1 MADNFKKTTVVK
13 TPLGRPVTK
22 FRSSKTGLSVVHV
35 ENEGPI
41 VNGYFTLA
49 TESFDDFGCPH
60 TLEHLIFLGSELYP
74 YKGVLDGLANRALAD
89 GTNAW
94 TADDHTAYT
103 IATAGSEGFLNVMPS
118 KDKNSD
124 GSTSVFIDHILY
136 PVITDAAYYTEVHN
150 ITGSG
155 EDAGVVYSEMQGRE
169 NTSNSLMSLAGK
181 RIMYPEGSGY
191 RYDTGG
197 LMACLRTLSAEK
209 IRQYHRDY
217 YRPDNLCLIISGM
230 VDHDKLL
237 AALAPVEERI
247 LSKGPLPPMKR
258 PWVDSPRAPLL
269 SQSSTTVVTFPSDD
283 ESTGEVTIS
292 WFGPSVTDHMASQAL
307 HVLEVYLTDSAVA
320 ILQKEMVE
328 IEDPYC
334 ASVCFQSQEHIRLEI
349 HLSFESVPAEKLDEV
364 EAKFFSVMNQ
374 IVKDGIDMD
383 RMTSVIKRE
392 KLKLLDRIEN
402 NHMTYAWPCLVQFLY
417 GQKDDHD
424 LEEFMDDLKR
434 YDEVA
439 KFDGATWLKYF
450 KQFFLDSH
458 HVTIVGKPSDEHAKK
473 QAADE
478 EKRVAEQR
486 ERLGEAKLAELERNL
501 EKHRAQN
508 DIPVP
513 VEIFDNFPIPNV
525 KDIEMIEVVSG
536 RSANGGA
543 FNNEVQKHL
552 DKDHAEVPYFIE
564 FDHIHSEFV
573 ELSLLML
580 TTDLA
585 PHLRPY
591 LELYFESFYSLP
603 LVDPS
608 TGKEISYEEVVKLLD
623 LDTVDRACFMG
634 LNGSYNQT
642 VTAFL
647 KTERSKY
654 GQVISWLHKMMWH
667 TRFDPERLKVITT
680 KLLNDLPMQKRDG
693 SRMSRECMNELVFD
707 NEKSNTAALGV
718 PRQSNFLPEVLRTLE
733 SEPAKV
739 VDALNE
745 LRSVLTRP
753 ENIRLQVQGNILKQ
767 EQPKSAWAKNFGAM
781 PNAAKL
787 NPVPRSS
794 EVRSSSGDKPSKGGF
809 VVSMPS
815 IESSFACHVARGPT
829 NYLDPEYA
837 ALRVLAECL
846 HTLEGPFWKQL
857 RGSGA
862 VYGANIPID
871 VESGFVKFSIYRSPD
886 SLRAFKLA
894 KDIVDK
900 YASGETKFTKQELE
914 GAKASIVYR
923 TVQKEETISK
933 AATEAFVNQ
942 VLRNVSAHYNKE
954 FLKMVEAVTVKDMHV
969 VMDKYLLPLFRAET
983 SNVVVTSATNKAQE
997 ILSGLN
1003 ALGFELASKT
1013 L

>member
-1 MADNFKKTTVVK
+1 MDNFKKTTIVN
-13 TPLGRPVTK
+13 TPSGRPITK
-22 FRSSKTGLSVVHV
+22 FRSTKTGLSVVHV
-35 ENEGPI
+35 ENEGMLWPI

-89 GTNAW
+89 GTNA
-94 TADDHTAYT
+94 
-103 IATAGSEGFLNVMPS
+103 F
-118 KDKNSD
+118 
-124 GSTSVFIDHILY
+124 FIDHILY
-136 PVITDAAYYTEVHN
+136 PVITEAAYYTEVHN
-150 ITGSG
+150 ITGTG

-169 NTSNSLMSLAGK
+169 NTSNSLMSLAAK

-197 LMACLRTLSAEK
+197 LMACLRTLTAEK

-237 AALAPVEERI
+237 TALAPVEERI

-258 PWVDSPRAPLL
+258 PWVDSPRAPPLTE
-269 SQSSTTVVTFPSDD
+269 SSTTVVTFPSDD
-283 ESTGEVTIS
+283 ESTGEVTIT
-292 WFGPSVTDHMASQAL
+292 WFGPSVTDHMSSQIL

-334 ASVCFQSQEHIRLEI
+334 ADIYFQTQEHIRVEI

-364 EAKFFSVMNQ
+364 EAKFFAVMNQ
-374 IVKDGIDMD
+374 VANDGIDME

-392 KLKLLDRIEN
+392 KLKLLDRVEN
-402 NHMTYAWPCLVQFLY
+402 NHMTYSWPCLVHSLY
-417 GQKDDHD
+417 GKQDDSD
-424 LEEFMDDLKR
+424 LAEFVDDLGR

-439 KFDGATWLKYF
+439 KFDAATWLKYF

-486 ERLGEAKLAELERNL
+486 ERLGEEKLKELEKQL

-536 RSANGGA
+536 RNANGGT
-543 FNNEVQKHL
+543 FDNEVQKHL
-552 DKDHAEVPYFIE
+552 NKDQADIPYFIE

-573 ELSLLML
+573 ELSLVML
-580 TTDLA
+580 TTDVA

-603 LVDPS
+603 LIDPV
-608 TGKEISYEEVVKLLD
+608 TGLETSYEDVVKLLD
-623 LDTVDRACFMG
+623 LDTVNRGCFMG

-642 VTAFL
+642 ITAFL

-654 GQVISWLHKMMWH
+654 AQVISWLHKMTWH

-680 KLLNDLPMQKRDG
+680 KLINDLPMQKRDG

-707 NEKSNTAALGV
+707 NEKSNTAAVGV
-718 PRQSNFLPEVLRTLE
+718 PRQSTFLPEVLSTLE
-733 SEPAKV
+733 SEPSKV
-739 VDALNE
+739 VEAMSQ
-745 LRSVLTRP
+745 LRRVLTRP
-753 ENIRLQVQGNILKQ
+753 ENIRIQVQGNILKQ
-767 EQPKSAWAKNFGAM
+767 EQPKSAWLKNFGVM
-781 PNAAKL
+781 PKAAKMT
-787 NPVPRSS
+787 PVPRSS
-794 EVRSSSGDKPSKGGF
+794 EVRSSAGDKPGKSGF

-886 SLRAFKLA
+886 ALRAFRLA
-894 KDIVDK
+894 KEIVDK

-942 VLRNVSAHYNKE
+942 VLRNVSVHYNKE
-954 FLKMVEAVTVKDMHV
+954 FLEMIEAVTFEDMQA
-969 VMDKYLLPLFRAET
+969 VMAKYLLPLFRAET

-1003 ALGFELASKT
+1003 GLGFELSLKT